1 MVVFHYCRGILTLRH
16 QPLATRRAAFSGD
29 SPLRYCGRIFRPRLS
44 HLAIQGFKLVPVLL
58 RKIWIGWLGP
68 GRNVVGYTD
77 RVTEETRM
85 KLLALS
91 IAAGLCLASS
101 IFALEGPAPTPEP
114 GTILL
119 LGGGLIAVGAAAWR
133 KNRKK

>member
-1 MVVFHYCRGILTLRH
+1 
-16 QPLATRRAAFSGD
+16 
-29 SPLRYCGRIFRPRLS
+29 
-44 HLAIQGFKLVPVLL
+44 
-58 RKIWIGWLGP
+58 
-68 GRNVVGYTD
+68 
-77 RVTEETRM
+77 M

-91 IAAGLCLASS
+91 IATGLCLASS